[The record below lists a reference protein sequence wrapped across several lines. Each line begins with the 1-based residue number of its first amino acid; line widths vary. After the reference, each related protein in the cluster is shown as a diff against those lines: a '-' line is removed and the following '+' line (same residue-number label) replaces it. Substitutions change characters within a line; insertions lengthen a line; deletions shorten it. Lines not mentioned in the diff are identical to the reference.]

1 MRSLN
6 LLIAGL
12 IVVILFASCSKQDK
26 LEINSTSF
34 MYSADSSSDQKIQ
47 VELNGYFDNK
57 DNYFKGILKINDG
70 IEYPTVLFSPGL
82 SGLIA
87 YNGKERIYLGEI
99 FFDKNSQ
106 HFTLEI
112 SNADLYYSLTHKKYE
127 NQKLIISS
135 PAESLEQAIEMN
147 RTLKLPV
154 MTPNK

>member
-99 FFDKNSQ
+99 FFDKK
-106 HFTLEI
+106 FTTFHARNKQRGSILLSDTQKIRKPKTDYKFSGRKLGASHRNEQ
-112 SNADLYYSLTHKKYE
+112 NAE
-127 NQKLIISS
+127 ASS
-135 PAESLEQAIEMN
+135 HDSE
-147 RTLKLPV
+147 
-154 MTPNK
+154 